1 MQGMSDK
8 TLGGRYKV
16 LEAFEH
22 GLKCRD
28 EQTGAFVW
36 LKPLPEEIT
45 SDPVLLA
52 DAMRRCETLKKI
64 QHEGIVRMLDV
75 LSAENGKT
83 YMVMEYVEG
92 VTLRR
97 WMQEH
102 REDGVVPAKYA
113 IPVLKALAS
122 AVDAAHAASEIH
134 RHLMPES
141 IMIDGK
147 GKPKILNLG
156 IPYAGSDNAWMLE
169 PWKSSG
175 WEAFYRAPEQWRGQ
189 ICTVWTDLYAV
200 GCIAYEMLSG
210 HVPFDIPDI
219 NLLHGAVLTEMPPTI
234 VSLAVAAQGTIA
246 RSLAKRGSE
255 RFNSCEEYIRSL
267 SFETAQTKTVP
278 KTMTGNVPNV
288 NQTAMRVPDMQN
300 GAWTASSATSAANPY
315 AAAPRNTGTIRGI
328 TRGISIALPN
338 MPNTGTV
345 RNITGPLK
353 TGPVTGRYGT
363 GPITGKYTRTHTH
376 ILSNANEEIYGVWS
390 DESKGVKS
398 VLFRVVLPLILIT
411 VIASLMYYL
420 IVKQAEK
427 LDDTVIPRSNDD
439 QYQELTPFDTSLLN
453 LDETDKTDDTEEDE
467 SKKEEQ
473 EKDSEDDSLKSSKDS
488 SGNQTD
494 DSSKTDNQLPKEE
507 EKNND
512 SNEVKPEGD
521 SPHTDKPSSDDDS
534 SSMKK
539 DNESTDANA
548 VAGKQGETPQP
559 LPPQEAA
566 VTEEVADV
574 SQKKGSSP
582 REGFGKAY
590 IEAFIHDKSIK
601 GAKLTIVEKR
611 FENSEW
617 KTLEREAFAPVEME
631 AFAPDETK
639 VEIKAECLDEHNV
652 SYLGRKTFTLDWV
665 GRRKISV
672 EMVREDGVAKI
683 VAIADGKPLDGA
695 DVYIDGRLYKTP
707 KCEIEAVLGIE
718 RKVDVKAFFRD
729 HKRGVLFGSQSFVI
743 DWKGVKT
750 IYVEMKERKAVA
762 SSEQSIR
769 LLPLNVDDL
778 ADDSAEKA
786 MAASYSADGGK
797 ASTDRSSEQKDAGG
811 DGMDKPKFMELIW
824 VDSGSFEMGSDAKDA
839 KKDEKPRHTVQIS
852 NGYWLGKYEVTQEE
866 YRAMARYAGLEDDH
880 SKYVGARLPVDS
892 ITQKEAEKWCKA
904 LTRKER
910 DAGRLPFGYEY
921 RLPTE
926 AEWEFAARGGRKS
939 RGYLFS
945 GGNKLIDV
953 AWFDAN
959 RGTEDGTREVGGK
972 EKNELGFYDMSGNV
986 REWCHDYYEAYTLKP
1001 VTDPIGRGS
1010 KVMARG
1016 GSWRNNTNGSRVTER
1031 ASYEPNKADDF
1042 IGFRVALAPVLPE

>member
-1 MQGMSDK
+1 MQGMSD
-8 TLGGRYKV
+8 TLLGGRYKV
-16 LEAFEH
+16 IETFDR

-28 EQTGAFVW
+28 EQTNTFVW

-45 SDPVLLA
+45 NDSVLLA
-52 DAMRRCETLKKI
+52 DAMRRCETLKNI
-64 QHEGIVRMLDV
+64 QHEGIAKMLDV

-83 YMVMEYVEG
+83 YMVIEYVEG
-92 VTLRR
+92 ITLRR

-102 REDGVVPAKYA
+102 REGGIVPPKFA
-113 IPVLKALAS
+113 IPVLKLLAS
-122 AVDAAHAASEIH
+122 AIDAAHAANEIH
-134 RHLMPES
+134 RHLMPEC
-141 IMIDGK
+141 IMVDKK
-147 GKPKILNLG
+147 GQPKILNLG
-156 IPYAGSDNAWMLE
+156 IPYVGSDNAWMLE
-169 PWKSSG
+169 PWKSTG

-189 ICTVWTDLYAV
+189 ICTTWTDLYAL

-219 NLLHGAVLTEMPPTI
+219 NLLHGAVLTEMPPAI
-234 VSLAVAAQGTIA
+234 ISLAVAAQGTIA

-255 RFNSCEEYIRSL
+255 RFTSCEDYIRSL
-267 SFETAQTKTVP
+267 SFETAQTTTVP
-278 KTMTGNVPNV
+278 KTVTGNVPKV
-288 NQTAMRVPDMQN
+288 NQPYAVPDMPN
-300 GAWTASSATSAANPY
+300 GVWTATT
-315 AAAPRNTGTIRGI
+315 AAAAVAATANTRNTGTIRGI
-328 TRGISIALPN
+328 TRGIPIALPN

-353 TGPVTGRYGT
+353 TGPVTGRYGKT

-398 VLFRVVLPLILIT
+398 VLFRVVLPLILIS
-411 VIASLMYYL
+411 VIAALMYYL
-420 IVKQAEK
+420 IVKQAET
-427 LDDTVIPRSNDD
+427 LDETVIPRSDIE
-439 QYQELTPFDTSLLN
+439 QYQDMTPYDMSNFGSSEEEKA
-453 LDETDKTDDTEEDE
+453 DETQDDEQ
-467 SKKEEQ
+467 KE
-473 EKDSEDDSLKSSKDS
+473 DSENDSQKPSENSSE
-488 SGNQTD
+488 NQTD
-494 DSSKTDNQLPKEE
+494 DSSKTDTQPPKDN
-507 EKNND
+507 EKNDD
-512 SNEVKPEGD
+512 SNQEVKPDGD

-534 SSMKK
+534 SSMNK
-539 DNESTDANA
+539 DDESTDANTITA
-548 VAGKQGETPQP
+548 NQDQTPQP
-559 LPPQEAA
+559 LTPQENAGTEAA
-566 VTEEVADV
+566 TDNVP
-574 SQKKGSSP
+574 KRSSSV
-582 REGFGKAY
+582 RSGFGKAY
-590 IEAFIHDKSIK
+590 IEATIHDKTIK
-601 GAKLTIVEKR
+601 GAKLTVEEKTYW
-611 FENSEW
+611 NS
-617 KTLEREAFAPVEME
+617 VEIE
-631 AFAPDETK
+631 AFAPDLHK
-639 VEIKAECLDEHNV
+639 VDVTAEYIDEHHV
-652 SYLGRKTFTLDWV
+652 SYRGKKTFTIDWV
-665 GRRKISV
+665 GRQKIQV

-707 KCEIEAVLGIE
+707 KCEIEATLGIE
-718 RKVDVKAFFRD
+718 RKVEAKAFFKD
-729 HKRGVLFGSQSFVI
+729 DKKGLLFGSQSFVI

-750 IYVEMKERKAVA
+750 IYVEMKERKAV
-762 SSEQSIR
+762 SSAEQSVR

-778 ADDSAEKA
+778 ADGSAEKA

-797 ASTDRSSEQKDAGG
+797 ASTDQSSVPKDAGV
-811 DGMDKPKFMELIW
+811 DGMNKPMFMELIW
-824 VDSGSFEMGSDAKDA
+824 VDSGSFEMGSDSKDA

-852 NGYWLGKYEVTQEE
+852 NGFWLGKYEVTQEE
-866 YRAMARYAGLEDDH
+866 YCAMARYAGLDDDH

-892 ITQKEAEKWCKA
+892 ITKKEAEKWCEA

-945 GGNKLIDV
+945 GSNKLIDV

-986 REWCHDYYEAYTLKP
+986 REWCHDFYEAYSLKP
-1001 VTDPIGRGS
+1001 VTDPMGRGS